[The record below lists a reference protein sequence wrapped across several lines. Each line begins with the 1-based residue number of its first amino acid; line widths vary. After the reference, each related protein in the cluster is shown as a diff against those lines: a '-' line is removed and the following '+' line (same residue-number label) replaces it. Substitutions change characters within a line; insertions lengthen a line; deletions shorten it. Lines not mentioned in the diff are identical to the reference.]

1 LLEFKAAKKTG
12 LKVVNYTVEPLPA
25 NAVDEK
31 NLQDIEAVG
40 DAIRRA
46 VKRSGTRTKNCAV
59 AVPSAMVITKVI
71 QMPADLKDHEMEA
84 QIQLEADQ
92 YIPYALEEVNLDFH
106 VIGPSE
112 DSYGNV
118 DVLLAAS
125 RSENVEDRTAAA
137 EIGGMNVSVVDIE
150 PYSVV
155 GAFDLISHQIKD
167 EGRDQTVA
175 ILDIGAS
182 MTSLCVLRD
191 QKLIYTREQPFG
203 GKQLTEEIMRRYGLS
218 YEDAG
223 RVKRVGGLPDNYEP
237 EVLEPFRDLMVQQA
251 NRFLQFFFSADKNDY
266 VDQIVLAGGSTGIPG
281 VAELIEQRIGTP
293 TIIADPFSELAVASD
308 IPQQRLI
315 DDGPAMMIACGLGQ
329 I

>member
-1 LLEFKAAKKTG
+1 MSLLSKSKGLVGLDITATSVKLLEFKAAKKTG

-106 VIGPSE
+106 VIGPTE
-112 DSYGNV
+112 DAYGYV

-167 EGRDQTVA
+167 CLLYTSPSPRDR
-175 ILDIGAS
+175 G
-182 MTSLCVLRD
+182 
-191 QKLIYTREQPFG
+191 
-203 GKQLTEEIMRRYGLS
+203 
-218 YEDAG
+218 
-223 RVKRVGGLPDNYEP
+223 
-237 EVLEPFRDLMVQQA
+237 
-251 NRFLQFFFSADKNDY
+251 
-266 VDQIVLAGGSTGIPG
+266 
-281 VAELIEQRIGTP
+281 
-293 TIIADPFSELAVASD
+293 
-308 IPQQRLI
+308 
-315 DDGPAMMIACGLGQ
+315 
-329 I
+329 